1 MPAFHT
7 PSETPLELRQLIV
20 PLVILGAT
28 AIFVARLWQL
38 QIVQGEQ
45 YRDKARRAG
54 EIQVNTLAPRGEIFD
69 RQGRLLAGVKSAWVV
84 RATPSEIKKHPESLV
99 HAGRILGISPVEIQ
113 AKLESAEIKSLPVDV
128 LIDATAA
135 QAIKIAEQPALVPGF
150 DVQVRSI
157 RKIIEPYAVTHVLGY
172 VGRPSEAIVKQLK
185 ELGVKPAEYVGRDGL
200 EKIYETQLMGKE
212 GASRMAV
219 DSRGR
224 PVQQMSSQAPIPGD
238 RLYLSLDLDL
248 QQEALRLLGTRKG
261 AVAAIDPETGDVLA
275 FVSSPTYDLSLFEG
289 GISNTKFKQLQDD
302 PRKPFQRRPSQ
313 GLYSPGS
320 TFKIVTALAAARK
333 GMLSG
338 HNEFCPGYKKVGN
351 RTVKCRNHSPGVT
364 HNFASAFRTSC
375 NTYFID
381 LALEVGPQALAEA
394 AHDLGLG
401 EKTGIDLPSEWSGTI
416 PDGSEVKEMG
426 NKVRPWYQGDTANM
440 GIGQGSTLVTPL
452 QMAQLMMRVAREGA
466 APIPRLVKARQ
477 TTDQTEPE
485 QMPVRFSNE
494 FTAPPEY
501 WSMLRQAMGTVV
513 SSGTAR
519 KAQIPGI
526 QWGGKTGSTEHS
538 SSSKTHSWFVG
549 MAPLDRP
556 RIVIAVLAEEAGH
569 GGDIAAPIA
578 AGVVKKY
585 LESLEAKPQE
595 PSSDSA
601 AEIASRA
608 RATSS
613 RPF

>member
-20 PLVILGAT
+20 PLVILGAI
-28 AIFVARLWQL
+28 AIFVTRLWQL

-45 YRDKARRAG
+45 YRAKARRAG
-54 EIQVNTLAPRGEIFD
+54 EIQINTLAPRGEIYD

-84 RATPSEIKKHPESLV
+84 RATPAEVKKHPESLV
-99 HAGRILGISPVEIQ
+99 HAGRILGMSPVDIQ
-113 AKLESAEIKSLPVDV
+113 DKLNSAEIKSLPADV

-135 QAIKIAEQPALVPGF
+135 QAIKIAEQPSLVPGF

-157 RKIIEPYAVTHVLGY
+157 RKIVQSFAVTHVLGY
-172 VGRPSEAIVKQLK
+172 VGRPSEGIVKDLK
-185 ELGVKPAEYVGRDGL
+185 EHGIKPAEYVGRDGL
-200 EKIYETQLMGKE
+200 EKIYEADLMGKE

-238 RLYLSLDLDL
+238 RLFLSLDLDL
-248 QQEALRLLGTRKG
+248 QEEALKLLGTRKG
-261 AVAAIDPETGDVLA
+261 AVAALDPETGDVLA

-289 GISNTKFKQLQDD
+289 GISRAKFKQLQDD

-333 GMLSG
+333 GMLRG
-338 HNEFCPGYKKVGN
+338 HSEYCPGYKKVGN
-351 RTVKCRNHSPGVT
+351 RTVKCQNHSPGVT
-364 HNFASAFRTSC
+364 QNFASAFRTSC

-394 AHDLGLG
+394 SHDLGLG
-401 EKTGIDLPSEWSGTI
+401 EKTGIDLPSEWGGVI
-416 PDGSEVKEMG
+416 PDGSQVKEMG
-426 NKVRPWYQGDTANM
+426 GKVRPWYQGDTANM

-466 APIPRLVKARQ
+466 APIPRLVRARQ
-477 TTDQTEPE
+477 TTEQAEPE
-485 QMPVRFSNE
+485 LLPVQLSSDL
-494 FTAPPEY
+494 TAPPEY

-513 SSGTAR
+513 ASGTAR
-519 KAQIPGI
+519 KAQIPGVV
-526 QWGGKTGSTEHS
+526 WGGKTGSTEHS

-549 MAPLDRP
+549 MAPLDKP
-556 RIVIAVLAEEAGH
+556 KIVIAVLAEEAGH

-578 AGVVKKY
+578 AGVVRRY
-585 LESLEAKPQE
+585 LESLEKKPQE
-595 PSSDSA
+595 PSSDA
-601 AEIASRA
+601 AAAVASRA
-608 RATSS
+608 RTSAS